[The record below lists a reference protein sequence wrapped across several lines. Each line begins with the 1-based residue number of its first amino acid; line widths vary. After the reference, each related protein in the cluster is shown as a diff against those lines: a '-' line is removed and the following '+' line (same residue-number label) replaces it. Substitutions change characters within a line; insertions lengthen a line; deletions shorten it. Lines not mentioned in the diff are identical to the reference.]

1 MRKLLSLALLLS
13 LAQAQT
19 GVGVSPPRV
28 LLPLAPGASAT
39 QTVVVDHPGRQG
51 TLRVSVVLSD
61 VLLKPDGAPLY
72 LDPGSHPRSLVRW
85 LSLTPLEFLLQP
97 QASQE
102 VRYTVQVPPDA
113 EAGTYW
119 GIIFFESGPA
129 QERQEGGGIGIRVR
143 TRVGHVV
150 YVDVGRVVRSGR
162 IQGVRYQPPSGREGA
177 VLRVVFQNTGNGV
190 LRLKGRVEVRD
201 AQGKVVAQALVPET
215 ASLPG
220 ATHEVPAPLE
230 KPLSPGRYV
239 VLAVL
244 DYGEASLIAG
254 EARLEVR

>member
-1 MRKLLSLALLLS
+1 MRKLLGLLLLTT

-39 QTVVVDHPGRQG
+39 QSVTVDHPGRQG
-51 TLRVSVVLSD
+51 TLQVSVVLSD
-61 VLLKPDGAPLY
+61 VLLAPDGRPLY
-72 LDPGSHPRSLVRW
+72 LDPGSHPRSLVGW
-85 LSLTPLEFLLQP
+85 LSVSPLEFLLQP
-97 QASQE
+97 QGSQE
-102 VRYTVQVPPDA
+102 VRYTVRVPP
-113 EAGTYW
+113 EAKEGTYW
-119 GIIFFESGPA
+119 GIVFFESGPA
-129 QERQEGGGIGIRVR
+129 QGREGGGGIGIRVR

-150 YVDVGRVVRSGR
+150 YVDIGRVTRSGR
-162 IQGVRYQPPSGREGA
+162 IQGVRYLPPAGREPA
-177 VLRVVFQNTGNGV
+177 TLRVVFQNTGNGV
-190 LRLKGRVEVRD
+190 MRLTGRVEVRD
-201 AQGKVVAQALVPET
+201 AQGKAVAQVQVPET

-220 ATHEVPAPLE
+220 ATHEVPVPLE

-254 EARLEVR
+254 ESRLEVR

>member
-1 MRKLLSLALLLS
+1 MRKLLPLALLLS

-28 LLPLAPGASAT
+28 LLPLTPGASAT
-39 QTVVVDHPGRQG
+39 QSVLVDHPGRQG
-51 TLRVSVVLSD
+51 ALRVSVLLSD
-61 VLLKPDGAPLY
+61 VLLKPDGSPLY
-72 LDPGSHPRSLVRW
+72 LEPGSHPRSLTRW
-85 LSLTPLEFLLQP
+85 LSVSPLEFLLQP

-113 EAGTYW
+113 QPGTYW
-119 GIIFFESGPA
+119 GIVFFESGPA
-129 QERQEGGGIGIRVR
+129 QERSGGQGLGIRVR

-162 IQGVRYQPPSGREGA
+162 VQGVRYQPPSGGA
-177 VLRVVFQNTGNGV
+177 GAEIRVVFQNTGNGV
-190 LRLKGRVEVRD
+190 MRLKGRVEVRD
-201 AQGKVVAQALVPET
+201 GTGKAVAQAEVPET

-220 ATHEVPAPLE
+220 STHEVAAPLE
-230 KPLSPGRYV
+230 KPLPPGRYA
-239 VLAVL
+239 VLVVL
-244 DYGEASLIAG
+244 DYGEANLIAG